1 MAKGVLVPE
10 NEDSS
15 DEDGATAAAEESLDY
30 NEMVFVPSEEQHK
43 NPEELGIPLRSSVDA
58 VPKGDYM
65 AILQV
70 RLH

>member
-1 MAKGVLVPE
+1 MAKGVLVTE

-30 NEMVFVPSEEQHK
+30 SEMVFVPSEEQHR
-43 NPEELGIPLRSSVDA
+43 NPEELGALRSSVDA

-70 RLH
+70 RRH